1 MKTLSKTGK
10 TVARRSFAAL
20 MAILLC
26 ATSLGTNFWGLGNAE
41 SESIVGGFEAFAADS
56 VTYGPSQTYYDA
68 GTLTMN
74 AYYDATTG
82 NKLNEDSANYHA
94 TDWDVTNATSFVA
107 TATQNGNKGVTILS
121 TTDVANAGKHGS
133 ASDVVAGGNGTNG
146 IMCFSEYLKALNGGS
161 EPGRDDY
168 EAYEKSVPDYEAP
181 AGNDE
186 VTYQYMAKGKTYVAD
201 NGQAEI
207 KWTLLAWPNDQSK
220 HKQTAS
226 QLKNSLDTADEIEA
240 EWTKTQITEITG
252 NNSVKLD
259 VPGELVIAGDN
270 TFQNAGLAGA
280 KDDTS
285 LFWAGQPVWL
295 SGNKGAFDSWHTDG
309 QETYLSN
316 LGLWSRIETRAV
328 TLKSNGTS
336 IDVIGTPEVSLA
348 GYAPSNRAIDFNGA
362 DYKLTLTENN
372 DTEITP
378 LYAYMNDTYAKED
391 KLSDMSMSLIV
402 KGQSNLS
409 TVVIPTYNIRKQLHS
424 IWDVTRKKYLMD
436 ADTLVCRKITNG
448 AGDIGTNPTGTN
460 FGTVNVTGTR
470 LYAIASYPR
479 IDATYANT
487 NKTFIDSST
496 YGTFTTDITVP
507 GGTQWVSAAQNGKF
521 YGEDKIA
528 ATPATP
534 VMFVFDKNDISDD
547 TGVIHVIHVNNIPD
561 QVFNLSDIYSD
572 YNAELTGSGEIVAE
586 NTANTLVPYLI
597 RSDAYYDVTE
607 DYQRAA
613 GVLYGRTEAATLDT
627 SAIDALTNSKT
638 ALPSTSDRIVDTV
651 TYSGLNAGDTYNLN
665 AKVYKSD
672 DTTFAQSSPP
682 TGTAKFTA
690 TASAGTQEVIINL
703 NSSAFA
709 EGDRYVVTEVLTDA
723 GNNVIAEH
731 EDLTD
736 EAQTITY
743 TEKPVIATQA
753 ALSDE
758 DSKITDTVTYTGRT
772 GDTEYTINGSVFDK
786 TAGKMTAI
794 KATSK
799 FTTTSTG
806 AGTTTVEFT
815 GYDTTAYIGHTLVVY
830 EEVQDGVGTVVAEH
844 KDQNDALQTV
854 TIGANIKVT
863 TVAKS
868 GTGSKY
874 LDAIDSEIISDEV
887 TVSGLKASTE
897 YTAKATL
904 YDVTTGALVTD
915 AAGNVLSW
923 TSKVTTDATGAGK
936 ATVTL
941 NNFFASDKA
950 GHTLVVY
957 EDILQ
962 ADGTGVPLVSHADN
976 TDENQTVTVRTAGIV
991 TVLTDKDGNKDME
1004 SSASMIF
1011 KDEIT
1016 YSELVPNNKYYMVS
1030 TLVDKTT
1037 GTVLKDS
1044 SGNEAVVKSTVFN
1057 ANSTGSNKGS
1067 ASFTFTNMATAMS
1080 GKTVVAYNDLYRV
1093 TDDTAAGTVVTDAVK
1108 AQLVASEHDLANT
1121 DQTVAIDST
1130 LDVTDA
1136 TIDTVAKGKDG
1147 DKDIPLSTYA
1157 VIKDKVSY
1165 TGLKGGKTYTLTA
1178 DVYDTSTGK
1187 RAEGFDEKTTF
1198 AFTADDDGKG
1208 DVTMTI
1214 DINTMDLEGH
1224 KLVVYET
1231 LTLGDIKVAE
1241 HRDLTDKD
1249 QTVTVNDEYE
1259 ASIDTY
1265 ATDKT
1270 TGGKTIMA
1278 TADAVIL
1285 DKVSYDDLNED
1296 QEYTL
1301 VTTVYDKATG
1311 KKADVKEVETTFK
1324 PKDSDG
1330 TVEVSIP
1337 VDGTKFTGGQSLVV
1351 YEELKTK
1358 VTDSET
1364 DKKKK
1369 KTVTIAE
1376 HCDIS
1381 DAEQTVT
1388 FVKMSTYLTGDGTSA
1403 KTVHVGADAY
1413 AIDTASFTG
1422 LTPKRTYVITTQ
1434 LIDVAANSGAVT
1446 LDTTTNDTT
1455 TNDTTT
1461 NNTAASGSV
1470 VATRTMEFTPTTANG
1485 SVATQINVNTTNLS
1499 GHSLVAIA
1507 TVTDKATGKV
1517 VAEHNDK
1524 ANIDQTITVQTRV
1537 EAQTGV
1543 GSHTWIFGILLCIM
1557 MSACFSYGL
1566 GLYSDNKRK
1575 E

>member
-133 ASDVVAGGNGTNG
+133 ASDVVAGGDGANG

-161 EPGRDDY
+161 EPGREDY

-186 VTYQYMAKGKTYVAD
+186 VTYQYMAEGKTYVAD
-201 NGQAEI
+201 NGQVEI
-207 KWTLLAWPNDQSK
+207 KWTLLAWPNDQG
-220 HKQTAS
+220 KQTAS
-226 QLKNSLDTADEIEA
+226 QLKNSLDTADEIKA
-240 EWTKTQITEITG
+240 EWTKTQTTEITG

-259 VPGELVIAGDN
+259 VPGELVSVGGN

-280 KDDTS
+280 KDGTS
-285 LFWAGQPVWL
+285 LFWAGQPEWL
-295 SGNKGAFDSWHTDG
+295 SGNQGAFDSWFTDG
-309 QETYLSN
+309 NYLKN
-316 LGLWSRIETRAV
+316 LGMWSRIETNAV
-328 TLKSNGTS
+328 TLKLSGSS
-336 IDVIGTPEVSLA
+336 ITATGTPEVSLA
-348 GYAPSNRAIDFNGA
+348 GYAPDNAATTFNGA
-362 DYKLTLTENN
+362 SYKLTLNENN
-372 DTEITP
+372 DTENTP
-378 LYAYMNDTYAKED
+378 LYAYMNDTYATED
-391 KLSDMSMSLIV
+391 KLKDMSMSRILN
-402 KGQSNLS
+402 GQSNLS
-409 TVVIPTYNIRKQLHS
+409 TAVIPTYNIRKQLHS
-424 IWDVTRKKYLMD
+424 LWNATRTTYLKN
-436 ADTLVCRKITNG
+436 ASSLTCRKVT
-448 AGDIGTNPTGTN
+448 DGTGSDKA

-496 YGTFTTDITVP
+496 DGTFTTDITVP
-507 GGTQWVSAAQNGKF
+507 GRTQWVSAAQNGKF
-521 YGEDKIA
+521 YGEDKKA
-528 ATPATP
+528 ATP
-534 VMFVFDKNDISDD
+534 VMFVFDKNDISDT
-547 TGVIHVIHVNNIPD
+547 TGVVHVNNIPD

-572 YNAELTGSGEIVAE
+572 YNAELTGSGTIVA
-586 NTANTLVPYLI
+586 NDTANTLVPYLI

-651 TYSGLNAGDTYNLN
+651 TYSGLNAGDTYNLT
-665 AKVYKSD
+665 AKVYKSN
-672 DTTFAQSSPP
+672 DTAFAQATPP
-682 TGTAKFTA
+682 TGTARFTA

-709 EGDRYVVTEVLTDA
+709 EGDRYVVTEVLTDKD
-723 GNNVIAEH
+723 GNVIAEH
-731 EDLTD
+731 KDLTD
-736 EAQTITY
+736 KAQTITY

-753 ALSDE
+753 ALSDK
-758 DSKITDTVTYTGRT
+758 DSKITDTVTYTGLT
-772 GDTEYTINGSVFDK
+772 GDTKYTINGSVFDK

-799 FTTTSTG
+799 FTTTATG

-815 GYDTTAYIGHTLVVY
+815 GYDITAYVGHTLVVY
-830 EEVQDGVGTVVAEH
+830 EEIVDATTAVVAEH

-854 TIGANIKVT
+854 TIGANIKVA

-874 LDAIDSEIISDEV
+874 LDAIDSETISDEV

-1093 TDDTAAGTVVTDAVK
+1093 TDDTAAGTAVTDAVK

-1121 DQTVAIDST
+1121 DQTVAIDAT

-1147 DKDIPLSTYA
+1147 DKDIPLSTHA

-1198 AFTADDDGKG
+1198 DFTADDDGKG

-1337 VDGTKFTGGQSLVV
+1337 VDGTKFTDGQSLVV

-1358 VTDSET
+1358 VNDSET
-1364 DKKKK
+1364 DKK

-1434 LIDVAANSGAVT
+1434 LIDVAANAGAVT
-1446 LDTTTNDTT
+1446 L
-1455 TNDTTT
+1455 DTTT

>member
-41 SESIVGGFEAFAADS
+41 SESIVGGFEAFAADN
-56 VTYGPSQTYYDA
+56 VNYGPSQIYYDA

-82 NKLNEDSANYHA
+82 DKLNEDSANYHA

-133 ASDVVAGGNGTNG
+133 ASDVVAGGDGANG

-168 EAYEKSVPDYEAP
+168 NAYEKSVPDYEAP
-181 AGNDE
+181 AGNDT
-186 VTYQYMAKGKTYVAD
+186 VTYQYMAEGKTSTTD
-201 NGQAEI
+201 NGQVEI
-207 KWTLLAWPNDQSK
+207 KWTLLAWPNNQGT
-220 HKQTAS
+220 QTAT
-226 QLKNSLDTADEIEA
+226 QMKNSLDTAAEIKA
-240 EWTKTQITEITG
+240 EWAKTQTTEITG
-252 NNSVKLD
+252 NKGVKLD
-259 VPGELVIAGDN
+259 VPGELIDSNNA
-270 TFQNAGLAGA
+270 FQNAGLANA
-280 KDDTS
+280 KDNTS
-285 LFWAGQPVWL
+285 LFCAGQPVWL
-295 SGNKGAFDSWHTDG
+295 SGNQGAFDSWKTDKHG
-309 QETYLSN
+309 TYLKN
-316 LGLWSRIETRAV
+316 LGMWSRIETKAV
-328 TLKSNGTS
+328 TLKDNGNS
-336 IDVIGTPEVSLA
+336 ITATGTPEVSLA
-348 GYAPSNRAIDFNGA
+348 GYAPDNKATTFSGA
-362 DYKLTLTENN
+362 SYKLTLTESN
-372 DTEITP
+372 DTENTP
-378 LYAYMNDTYAKED
+378 LYAYMNDTYATED
-391 KLSDMSMSLIV
+391 KLHEMSLSLILN
-402 KGQSNLS
+402 GQSDLS
-409 TVVIPTYNIRKQLHS
+409 TAVIPTYNIRKQLHS
-424 IWDVTRKKYLMD
+424 LWNATRTTYLKN
-436 ADTLVCRKITNG
+436 AFTLTCRKVT
-448 AGDIGTNPTGTN
+448 AGTGEDKT
-460 FGTVNVTGTR
+460 FGTVNATGTR

-479 IDATYANT
+479 IDAKYADANMS
-487 NKTFIDSST
+487 FIDNST
-496 YGTFTTDITVP
+496 DGTFTTPI
-507 GGTQWVSAAQNGKF
+507 GAGTQWVSAAQNDKF
-521 YGEDKIA
+521 YGESHDK
-528 ATPATP
+528 ATP
-534 VMFVFDKNDISDD
+534 VMFVFDKNDVSD
-547 TGVIHVIHVNNIPD
+547 TVIHVNNIPD
-561 QVFNLSDIYSD
+561 NVFNLSDIYQTYD
-572 YNAELTGSGEIVAE
+572 EKLTGSGTIVADDV
-586 NTANTLVPYLI
+586 ANTLVPYLI
-597 RSDAYYDVTE
+597 HSDAYYDVTE

-613 GVLYGRTEAATLDT
+613 GVLYGRTDAATLQT
-627 SAIDALTNSKT
+627 SATDALTNSKM
-638 ALPSTSDRIVDTV
+638 AKPSGSDKIIDTV
-651 TYSGLNAGDTYNLN
+651 TYSGLNAGETYVLN
-665 AKVYKSD
+665 AKVYKND
-672 DTTFAQSSPP
+672 DTTFAQPSPP

-690 TASAGTQEVIINL
+690 TASAGTQEVIIHL

-709 EGDRYVVTEVLTDA
+709 EGDRYVVTEVLTDKD
-723 GNNVIAEH
+723 GNVIAEH
-731 EDLTD
+731 KDLTD

-758 DSKITDTVTYTGRT
+758 DSKITDTVTYTGLT

-786 TAGKMTAI
+786 TAGRMTAI

-799 FTTTSTG
+799 FTTTAAG

-815 GYDTTAYIGHTLVVY
+815 GYDVTAYVGHTLVVY
-830 EEVQDGVGTVVAEH
+830 EEIVDAATTVVAEH

-854 TIGANIKVT
+854 TIGANIKIS

-1108 AQLVASEHDLANT
+1108 AQLVASEHDLANI
-1121 DQTVAIDST
+1121 DQTVAIDAT

-1147 DKDIPLSTYA
+1147 DKDIPLSTHA

-1187 RAEGFDEKTTF
+1187 RVEGFDANQTLD
-1198 AFTADDDGKG
+1198 FTAGDDGKG
-1208 DVTMTI
+1208 DVIMTI
-1214 DINTMDLEGH
+1214 DINTMSLEGH
-1224 KLVVYET
+1224 KLVVYES

-1358 VTDSET
+1358 VNDSET
-1364 DKKKK
+1364 DKK

-1446 LDTTTNDTT
+1446 L
-1455 TNDTTT
+1455 DTTT